1 MSAHMWVVDSLIFAA
16 PLVLITIV
24 LPAYEPGLRG
34 VLQIVFLVAMSAS
47 LVFRRSLPLV
57 TGWIV
62 VATGLLYALT
72 FAFPHPALITVP
84 ITVHAVT
91 AYAPRRWGKIFLG
104 IGIVAAFIFAAS
116 NIAYFYVSGTRLSD
130 FTAGELLFL
139 VLAALVFPMVTVALA
154 WTLGDIHWR
163 KRDDA
168 QRIAERNTLLERERE
183 NEIRLASDA
192 ERMRIARE
200 MHDIVAHS
208 MSVII
213 TQADGGRYAAKA
225 SPQAAMTALETIAET
240 GREALGNLRGMLGVL
255 RDPSAS
261 AQTSPM
267 PGIQDLG
274 ALVENVRAAGLE
286 VTLSTA
292 PDLPELAPAAQLA
305 VYRIVQEALT
315 NTMKHGGPDARAE
328 VTVEPGELGI
338 VARVVSTGRAESAAV
353 PGSGAGIQG
362 MKERAH
368 IHGGSLVAEPTEAG
382 FLVELSLPEDV
393 A

>member
-16 PLVLITIV
+16 PLVLISV
-24 LPAYEPGLRG
+24 GLPAYEPGPRG
-34 VLQIVFLVAMSAS
+34 VIQTVVLTAMSAS
-47 LVFRRSLPLV
+47 LVFRRTFPLV

-62 VATGLLYALT
+62 VATGFVYALT
-72 FAFPHPALITVP
+72 FAFPHPALIAVP
-84 ITVHAVT
+84 VTVHAVT
-91 AYAPRRWGKIFLG
+91 AYAPRRWGKVFLG

-116 NIAYFYVSGTRLSD
+116 NFAYFYVSGARLSD
-130 FTAGELLFL
+130 ATAGELLFI
-139 VLAALVFPMVTVALA
+139 VLAGLVFPMVTVALA

-163 KRDDA
+163 KRDDT

-225 SPQAAMTALETIAET
+225 SPQAAVDALETIAET

-261 AQTSPM
+261 AQTTPM
-267 PGIQDLG
+267 PGIEDLG

-286 VTLSTA
+286 VTLRVA
-292 PDLPELAPAAQLA
+292 ADVPALAPAAQLA
-305 VYRIVQEALT
+305 VFRIVQEALT
-315 NTMKHGGPDARAE
+315 NTMKHGGPEARAD
-328 VTVEPGELGI
+328 VTVEPGEAGV
-338 VARVVSTGRAESAAV
+338 VARVVSTGRAESAVA

-362 MKERAH
+362 MEERAH
-368 IHGGSLVAEPTEAG
+368 IHGGSLVAEPTETG